1 MSLNEDYFYIDGE
14 KFYNLKYTHD
24 QLVNLL
30 KKLEE
35 GRLLSEDQYKQ
46 LIEEIGLDNISTFDK
61 NYYNLKNLPYIP
73 VRLGDLYNDVG
84 YDVKARVDKEFNTL
98 EEIINFE
105 IARLDSVVAEL
116 QSLNISEVLKQIQN
130 AQDKADYI
138 DKSIKD
144 LNGVIFSFERTI
156 ESIRDK
162 SIEIATEFEA
172 LKNMQETDEL
182 RLDNIHEIITVH
194 TEDIQKL
201 LDYYEVEKG
210 RLSEAIIL
218 IDNIKIVVDELSDYQ
233 GIMKNIDLRV
243 SDIETFIKLLNPE
256 EIDLEKLLTL
266 ESSIKNLQQKDEEFQ
281 LFHENIS
288 QQINDLTSKIQ
299 NDLDAVNSSILSI
312 QEKVD
317 ENTTTILNHNNQLVN
332 HSEDLANIKLELE
345 SIPISINKNAA
356 DIENLITKDI
366 ELQAGLDIIIS
377 DIQTLI
383 EEDSEHR
390 EQLENIV
397 TEIVSLHNK
406 LSESQED
413 ISNNTSE
420 IDSLKERL
428 GNDESWHEE
437 TEQQLIDIQTNI
449 ATNSNKVE
457 TINNTLE
464 TIDDELTTIDD
475 NLKRMDAEILSINT
489 NLENHHEENAERIK
503 EVDEAVET
511 LNRRMGASE
520 ANFLTLQSRTSIIE
534 DDIQT
539 LATKEAL
546 NSINMTMHINEQGF
560 VVVELYLEGN
570 VVSSIIIP
578 YNVKFEE
585 QIAKTD
591 SAKTDYSKTI

>member
-46 LIEEIGLDNISTFDK
+46 LIEGIGLDNISTFDK

-84 YDVKARVDKEFNTL
+84 YDVKARVDKELNTL

-210 RLSEAIIL
+210 RLSEAIML

-266 ESSIKNLQQKDEEFQ
+266 ESSIKKLQQKDEEFQ

-317 ENTTTILNHNNQLVN
+317 ENTTTILNHNNQLIN

-437 TEQQLIDIQTNI
+437 TEQQLTDMQTNI
-449 ATNSNKVE
+449 TTNSNKIE

-475 NLKRMDAEILSINT
+475 NLKRMDAEIFSINT

-520 ANFLTLQSRTSIIE
+520 ANFLTLQSRTSIME
-534 DDIQT
+534 DNIQT

-570 VVSSIIIP
+570 AVSSIIIP

>member
-266 ESSIKNLQQKDEEFQ
+266 ESSIKKLQQKDEEFQ

-317 ENTTTILNHNNQLVN
+317 ENTTTILNHNNQLIN

>member
-84 YDVKARVDKEFNTL
+84 YDVKARVDKELNTL

-266 ESSIKNLQQKDEEFQ
+266 ESSIKKLQQKDEEFQ

-317 ENTTTILNHNNQLVN
+317 ENTTTILNHNNQLIN

-390 EQLENIV
+390 VQLNNIDIEL
-397 TEIVSLHNK
+397 TSLHNNLDK
-406 LSESQED
+406 SNED

-420 IDSLKERL
+420 IDALKERL
-428 GNDESWHEE
+428 NGDESWHEE
-437 TEQQLIDIQTNI
+437 TEKTLQDIQDNI
-449 ATNSNKVE
+449 STNSDDIK
-457 TINNTLE
+457 TINNELKN
-464 TIDDELTTIDD
+464 IDEVLTDTKDD
-475 NLKRMDAEILSINT
+475 LKRIDAEILSIST

>member
-84 YDVKARVDKEFNTL
+84 YDVKARVDKELNTL

-210 RLSEAIIL
+210 RLSEAIML

-266 ESSIKNLQQKDEEFQ
+266 ESSIKKLQQKDEEFQ

-317 ENTTTILNHNNQLVN
+317 ENTTTILNHNNQLIN

-437 TEQQLIDIQTNI
+437 TEQQLTDMQTNI
-449 ATNSNKVE
+449 TTNSNKIE

-475 NLKRMDAEILSINT
+475 NLKRMDAEIFSINT

-520 ANFLTLQSRTSIIE
+520 ANFLTLQSRTSIME
-534 DDIQT
+534 DNIQT

-570 VVSSIIIP
+570 AVSSIIIP